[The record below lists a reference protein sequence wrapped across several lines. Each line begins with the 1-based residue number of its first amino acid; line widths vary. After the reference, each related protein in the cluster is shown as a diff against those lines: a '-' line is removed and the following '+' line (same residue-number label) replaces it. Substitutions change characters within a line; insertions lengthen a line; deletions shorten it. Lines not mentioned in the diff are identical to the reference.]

1 MKKTGFI
8 AIVGRPN
15 VGKSTLLNAI
25 LGEKIAIV
33 SKKPQT
39 TRNRITGI
47 HTVGEEQFVF
57 LDTPGIH
64 KPRTKLGDFMVK
76 TTSETLGGVD
86 GAILVVEA
94 REAVGDIEA
103 KVLARLRSDEIPA
116 ILVINKIDAVGAA
129 NIAKTIQAY
138 AEAFNFSA
146 VIPISAKNGRG
157 VDTVVDEC
165 RKFLYEGDWMFPDD
179 IVTDQPERQIAAEI
193 IREKLLRTLD
203 EEIPHGTA
211 VAIEEWTEKRDVVS
225 IRAEIYCEKA
235 SHKGIIIGKHAQTI
249 KKIGMYA
256 REDIEKVLDTRV
268 FLDLYV
274 RVKENWRDSDFNISN
289 LGYRDEDV

>member
-1 MKKTGFI
+1 MTKTGFI

-15 VGKSTLLNAI
+15 VGKSTLLNSI
-25 LGEKIAIV
+25 IGEKVAIV

-57 LDTPGIH
+57 LDTPGLH

-76 TTSETLGGVD
+76 TTNDTIGGVD
-86 GAILVVEA
+86 GVILVVEA
-94 REAVGDIEA
+94 REEVGDIEA
-103 KVLARLRSDEIPA
+103 DIIKGIKAKGVGAV
-116 ILVINKIDAVGAA
+116 LVINKVDTVQPE
-129 NIAKTIQAY
+129 NIVKTIKAY
-138 AEAFNFSA
+138 SSAFDFDS
-146 VIPISAKNGRG
+146 VIPISAKNGKG
-157 VDTVVDEC
+157 VDIVVEEC
-165 RKFLYEGDWMFPDD
+165 RRYLNESVWFFSDE
-179 IVTDQPERQIAAEI
+179 IVTDQPERQMVAEI

-211 VAIEEWTEKRDVVS
+211 VVIEEWKEKKGRVS

-235 SHKGIIIGKHAQTI
+235 THKGIIIGKNGASI
-249 KKIGMYA
+249 KRIGSYA
-256 REDIEKVLDTRV
+256 REDIEQLLDTKV

-274 RVKENWRDSDFNISN
+274 RVKENWRESDFNIAN
-289 LGYRDEDV
+289 LGFKED

>member
-15 VGKSTLLNAI
+15 VGKSTLLNGI
-25 LGEKIAIV
+25 IGEKVAIV

-47 HTVGEEQFVF
+47 YTDGDNQFVF

-76 TTSETLGGVD
+76 TANETLGSVD

-103 KVLARLRSDEIPA
+103 QLLKRLKADETPTV
-116 ILVINKIDAVGAA
+116 LVINKTDTVRPE
-129 NIAKTIQAY
+129 NIVKTIAAY
-138 AEAFNFSA
+138 AEAFDFAA
-146 VIPISAKNGRG
+146 VVPLCAKNGKG
-157 VDTVVDEC
+157 IDVLLEEC
-165 RKFLYEGDWMFPDD
+165 EKFLYEGEWLFDSEM
-179 IVTDQPERQIAAEI
+179 ITDQPERQIAAEI

-211 VAIEEWTEKRDVVS
+211 VAIEEWREKRGVVS
-225 IRAEIYCEKA
+225 IRAEIYCEKD
-235 SHKGIIIGKHAQTI
+235 SHKGMIIGKHAETI
-249 KKIGMYA
+249 KKIGTYA
-256 REDIEKVLDTRV
+256 REDIEQMLDAKV

-289 LGYRDEDV
+289 FGYHNDDI

>member
-25 LGEKIAIV
+25 LGEKVAIV

-47 HTVGEEQFVF
+47 YTEGENQIVF

-64 KPRTKLGDFMVK
+64 KPRTRLGDFMVK
-76 TTSETLGGVD
+76 TTAETLGGVD

-103 KVLARLRSDEIPA
+103 KVISRLKADGIPA
-116 ILVINKIDAVGAA
+116 ILVINKVDTVQPV
-129 NIAKTIQAY
+129 NIAKTIAAY
-138 AEAFNFSA
+138 ADAFDFSA
-146 VIPISAKNGRG
+146 VVPISAKSGKG
-157 VDTVVDEC
+157 VEIVVSEC
-165 RKFLYEGDWMFPDD
+165 ESFLYEGAWMFPDD

-211 VAIEEWTEKRDVVS
+211 VSIEEWKEKRDVVS
-225 IRAEIYCEKA
+225 IRAEIYCEKQ
-235 SHKGIIIGKHAQTI
+235 SHKGIIIGKHAATI

-256 REDIEKVLDTRV
+256 REDIEKMLDMRV
-268 FLDLYV
+268 YLDLYV

-289 LGYRDEDV
+289 LGYKSEEP

>member
-1 MKKTGFI
+1 MKRTGFI

-15 VGKSTLLNAI
+15 VGKSSLLNAI
-25 LGEKIAIV
+25 LGEKVAIV

-47 HTVGEEQFVF
+47 HTVDDKQFVF

-64 KPRTKLGDFMVK
+64 TPRTKLGDFMVK
-76 TTSETLGGVD
+76 TTSEALGGVD

-103 KVLARLRSDEIPA
+103 RVISRLKADKIPT
-116 ILVINKIDAVGAA
+116 ILVINKIDTVQAA
-129 NIAKTIQAY
+129 NIAKTIVAY
-138 AEAFNFSA
+138 SEAFDFSA
-146 VIPISAKNGRG
+146 VVPISAKSGKG
-157 VDTVVDEC
+157 VDIVISEC
-165 RKFLYEGDWMFPDD
+165 ESFLYEGEWMFSDE

-211 VAIEEWTEKRDVVS
+211 VSIEEWKEKRDVVS

-235 SHKGIIIGKHAQTI
+235 SHKGIIIGKQAATI
-249 KKIGMYA
+249 KKIGTYA
-256 REDIEKVLDTRV
+256 REDIERMLDARV

-289 LGYRDEDV
+289 LGYKKDDL

>member
-15 VGKSTLLNAI
+15 VGKSTLLNGI
-25 LGEKIAIV
+25 IGEKVAIV

-47 HTVGEEQFVF
+47 YTDGDNQFVF

-76 TTSETLGGVD
+76 TANETLGSVD

-103 KVLARLRSDEIPA
+103 QLLKRLKADETPT
-116 ILVINKIDAVGAA
+116 ILVINKTDTVRPE
-129 NIAKTIQAY
+129 NIVKTIAAY
-138 AEAFNFSA
+138 AEAFDFAA
-146 VIPISAKNGRG
+146 VVPLCAKNGKG
-157 VDTVVDEC
+157 IEVLLEEC
-165 RKFLYEGDWMFPDD
+165 EKFLYEGEWLFDSEM
-179 IVTDQPERQIAAEI
+179 ITDQPERQIAAEI

-211 VAIEEWTEKRDVVS
+211 VAIEEWREKRGVVS
-225 IRAEIYCEKA
+225 IRAEIYCEKD
-235 SHKGIIIGKHAQTI
+235 SHKGMIIGKHAETI
-249 KKIGMYA
+249 KKIGTYA
-256 REDIEKVLDTRV
+256 REDIEQMLDAKV

-289 LGYRDEDV
+289 FGYHNDDI

>member
-1 MKKTGFI
+1 MTKTAFI

-15 VGKSTLLNAI
+15 VGKSTLLNSI
-25 LGEKIAIV
+25 LGEKVAIV

-94 REAVGDIEA
+94 KESVGDIEA
-103 KVLARLRSDEIPA
+103 KVISRLKADGIPA
-116 ILVINKIDAVGAA
+116 ILVINKIDTVQSV
-129 NIAKTIQAY
+129 NIVKTIAAY
-138 AEAFNFSA
+138 AEAYDFSA
-146 VIPISAKNGRG
+146 VIPISAKNGKG
-157 VDTVVDEC
+157 VETVIDEC
-165 RKFLYEGDWMFPDD
+165 RNFLYEGDWMFSEDM
-179 IVTDQPERQIAAEI
+179 ITDQPERQIVAEI

-211 VAIEEWTEKRDVVS
+211 VSIEEWKEKRGTVS

-235 SHKGIIIGKHAQTI
+235 THKGIIIGKGASTI
-249 KKIGMYA
+249 KKIGTYA
-256 REDIEKVLDTRV
+256 REDIEKMLDAKV

-289 LGYRDEDV
+289 LGYNEDNL